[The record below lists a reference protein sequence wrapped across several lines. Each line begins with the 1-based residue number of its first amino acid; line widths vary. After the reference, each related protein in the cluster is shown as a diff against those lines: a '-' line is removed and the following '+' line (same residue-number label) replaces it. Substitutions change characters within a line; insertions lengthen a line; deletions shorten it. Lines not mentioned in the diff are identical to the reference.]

1 MRLYRTRT
9 VTIIRSV
16 CFALLG
22 IIFLAMAAYHMETSN
37 GRLVFAIFGVLDL
50 LYAGW
55 IASALRKLPKDK
67 Q

>member
-1 MRLYRTRT
+1 MRLYKTRT

-16 CFALLG
+16 SFALLG
-22 IIFLAMAAYHMETSN
+22 IIFLAMAAFQMETLN

-55 IASALRKLPKDK
+55 IASALFKRTNR
-67 Q
+67 